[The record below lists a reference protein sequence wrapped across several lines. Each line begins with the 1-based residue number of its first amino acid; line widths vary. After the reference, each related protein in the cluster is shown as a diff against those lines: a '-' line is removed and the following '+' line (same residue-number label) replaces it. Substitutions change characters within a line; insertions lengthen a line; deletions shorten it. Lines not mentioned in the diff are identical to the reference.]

1 MDFLHPNGN
10 KLPFSSGNRLNSFGL
25 LDYYKFSTNDK
36 YAEMH
41 VAHNFNGFI
50 LGKIPLINKLNFHLI
65 GGVKAL
71 FTADRKPYTEY
82 SVGLDNIG
90 WGKWRFLRVD
100 YVRSHH
106 GGVSNDGFLFGFS
119 LFN

>member
-1 MDFLHPNGN
+1 
-10 KLPFSSGNRLNSFGL
+10 
-25 LDYYKFSTNDK
+25 
-36 YAEMH
+36 
-41 VAHNFNGFI
+41 
-50 LGKIPLINKLNFHLI
+50 
-65 GGVKAL
+65 L

-100 YVRSHH
+100 YVRSNH
-106 GGVSNDGFLFGFS
+106 GGVSNDGFLVGFS